1 MLTKTEVKELINDV
15 FEQQALVLGGLVAMQ
30 GMDDE
35 LVWSLVRS
43 MDTIR
48 MRTLRSLDSAGP
60 AEGDSGEGRA
70 DLKPHP
76 AIEDLL
82 LKLRRA

>member
-15 FEQQALVLGGLVAMQ
+15 FEQQALVLGGLVAMH
-30 GMDDE
+30 GMEEE

-48 MRTLRSLDSAGP
+48 TRTLRSLDCAGP
-60 AEGDSGEGRA
+60 AEEDAGEGRV

-76 AIEDLL
+76 AIEDFL

>member
-30 GMDDE
+30 GMDEE

-48 MRTLRSLDSAGP
+48 MRTLRSLGGGVVE
-60 AEGDSGEGRA
+60 AERDEDPVDRT
-70 DLKPHP
+70 PHP
-76 AIEDLL
+76 AIQDFL